1 MARDGRVTL
10 VSDFL
15 SNMEHVQAL
24 SKSKT
29 VNVSKLVYFK
39 ASASTLRERDNEDDE
54 ESFDRRLEDFASL
67 GVPVI
72 EHYARAGVLDV
83 VNIDKC
89 VDEDALHD
97 DLKRAVAPQIV
108 RSVRA
113 RSARV
118 SIISLFHVSIT

>member
-1 MARDGRVTL
+1 M
-10 VSDFL
+10 
-15 SNMEHVQAL
+15 
-24 SKSKT
+24 
-29 VNVSKLVYFK
+29 
-39 ASASTLRERDNEDDE
+39 
-54 ESFDRRLEDFASL
+54 EDFASL